1 MAKKG
6 EIVTLNLEFYPEIV
20 NKNNR
25 KYTQKAYDEV
35 IDLIRKRV
43 LSSKS
48 NEILYVS
55 YSQGFNP
62 KNFSIDIKDCIGFV
76 KAINTDTIPL
86 IVDIKLWRDI
96 EDAKLDVMCLS
107 PVTIVPGVVQH
118 AGIIDIMDR
127 LVGLMYHPKT
137 TSSWYNIK
145 KED

>member
-20 NKNNR
+20 NKNGR

-62 KNFSIDIKDCIGFV
+62 KTDIDIKDCIGFA
-76 KAINTDTIPL
+76 KAINTDTVPPTL
-86 IVDIKLWRDI
+86 DIKLWRDI
-96 EDAKLDVMCLS
+96 KDAELDVMCLS

-118 AGIIDIMDR
+118 AGIIDIMGK

>member
-1 MAKKG
+1 MAKKD
-6 EIVTLNLEFYPEIV
+6 EIITLNLEFYPEIV

-35 IDLIRKRV
+35 IDIIRKRV
-43 LSSKS
+43 SSKS

-55 YSQGFNP
+55 YSHGFDP
-62 KNFSIDIKDCIGFV
+62 KNFTIDIQEVIGIV
-76 KAINTDTIPL
+76 KAINTDTVPL

-96 EDAKLDVMCLS
+96 EDAELDVMCLS

-118 AGIIDIMDR
+118 TAIINIMGK

>member
-1 MAKKG
+1 MAKKD
-6 EIVTLNLEFYPEIV
+6 EIITLNLEFYPEIV

-35 IDLIRKRV
+35 IDIIRKRV

-55 YSQGFNP
+55 HSHGFDP
-62 KNFSIDIKDCIGFV
+62 KNFTIDIQEVIGIV
-76 KAINTDTIPL
+76 KAINTDTAPPT
-86 IVDIKLWRDI
+86 VDIKLWRNI
-96 EDAKLDVMCLS
+96 KDAELDVMCLS

-118 AGIIDIMDR
+118 AGIIDIMGK

>member
-1 MAKKG
+1 MAKKD
-6 EIVTLNLEFYPEIV
+6 EIITLNLEFYPEIV

-25 KYTQKAYDEV
+25 KYTQKAYDEEV
-35 IDLIRKRV
+35 DIIRKRV
-43 LSSKS
+43 SSKS

-55 YSQGFNP
+55 YSHGFDP
-62 KNFSIDIKDCIGFV
+62 KNFTIDIQEVIGIV
-76 KAINTDTIPL
+76 KAINTDTVPL

-96 EDAKLDVMCLS
+96 EDAELDVMCLS

-118 AGIIDIMDR
+118 TAIINIMGK